1 MTIKFT
7 MWKHENTKNLGWV
20 TVKRTYEFNKGLVTV
35 ASDIAFRV
43 NNFAE
48 RFAEVE
54 ELFFAALPRQV
65 AKMKDLGWRL
75 SVSKLSLSCARGH
88 GHGNGDAEQELVSS
102 NRIELINR
110 SIDRSLV
117 FLSQT
122 TEEIRRRKEIV

>member
-110 SIDRSLV
+110 SIDR
-117 FLSQT
+117 
-122 TEEIRRRKEIV
+122 